1 MLIKT
6 LVLEGTTP
14 RSWGEQHGETYRS
27 EIQELYQIRLAL
39 TLEKTAMST
48 EEDVLALAASHMPV
62 LDQFDA
68 QIADEIRGLA
78 AASDLSEAHMVLVNH
93 YTDLRDID
101 RNPPPLA
108 EDPGGCSAFY
118 VPTSSGPVLGQTWD
132 MHASATDFVTLIQLP
147 SAPTGSDEEGKVL
160 LFSLTGCV
168 GMTGLTSWGIGM
180 TINNLNS
187 NDACVGIL
195 WPALVRRC
203 LREATA
209 AQARDAIMDAAIGSG
224 HHYIV
229 ADGEDVYGI
238 ETSGQKKK
246 VVQSGGQE
254 LHLHTNH
261 ALDQEMADT
270 CWVYPGSST
279 RTRYETMEKLGV
291 QGFGDDAE
299 AIARGLD
306 RFCIPSPPPERP
318 HHVATCGSFVM
329 DLNRR
334 EVFAGVGVPTGALP
348 LAIRM
353 S

>member
-6 LVLEGTTP
+6 LILEGTTP
-14 RSWGEQHGETYRS
+14 RSWGEQHGEAYRA
-27 EIQELYQIRLAL
+27 EIRELYQIRLAL
-39 TLEKTAMST
+39 TLEKTAMSS
-48 EEDVLALAASHMPV
+48 EQDVLALAAAHMP
-62 LDQFDA
+62 LLEQFDS

-78 AASDLSEAHMVLVNH
+78 AASDLSEAHVVLVNH
-93 YTDLRDID
+93 YTDIRDID
-101 RNPPPLA
+101 RHPPPET

-118 VPTSSGPVLGQTWD
+118 VPASSGPVLGQTWD

-147 SAPTGSDEEGKVL
+147 SVPEGSDEAGKVL

-168 GMTGLTSWGIGM
+168 GMTGLTSWGMGM

-187 NDACVGIL
+187 NDARVGVL

-203 LREATA
+203 LREPTA
-209 AQARDAIMDAAIGSG
+209 AKGRDVIVEANLGSG

-229 ADGEDVYGI
+229 ADGKDVYGI

-246 VVQSGGQE
+246 VVQSGGTA

-261 ALDQEMADT
+261 ALDSEMAET

-279 RTRYETMEKLGV
+279 RKRYQTMEDLGV
-291 QGFGDDAE
+291 HGFGDNAE
-299 AIARGLD
+299 TIAKGLG
-306 RFCIPSPPPERP
+306 RFCIPSPPPDQP

-334 EVFAGVGVPTGALP
+334 EVFAGVGVPTDALP
-348 LAIRM
+348 LGIRM